1 MKGAYENPDYLEFTY
16 DAPAAGKYQMQVFHS
31 NEDLA
36 GSHSYNIKIIDK
48 YAVVEVNGESDSPV
62 FQMTEDKDTQRYYFV
77 DCGDHNP
84 ATLSEGDKF
93 GNLNSVTDQLY
104 GKDPET
110 GYSWGVLMDEA
121 YGEEE
126 TPGEGSFVS
135 SPEDKAVYTNYQKA
149 LSNAEADLLDGK
161 NKEDTFR
168 YAHNQSESGIS
179 PRYVAY
185 KFELEP
191 AVYSVNVGMSNTW
204 GNAANPTVT
213 LSAEGTEDVS
223 EVYNV
228 SGGRQEK
235 TLTVDL
241 TDAEVNDNGRVELMV
256 KATSSDATIQ
266 MTYITISDPRTDEGE
281 YVYLPPYNERA
292 LGGDALPDGIY
303 MGKLAEGIDRFI
315 DFRNLKNET
324 DRYFFINTFSDDTF
338 DEKTITLDLK
348 EGTNTIRIYNDN
360 SWNVTYGGTT
370 GTPGTTPLPN
380 YTPNFDKFV
389 ITPMA
394 LENAEILDEAYLID
408 VSCSEGGTAYADQN
422 SVSEDGEYNV
432 IMIPEEGLDPTC
444 ILVNGE
450 DLTDTAVYDPDA
462 GTYTLHVTGVDRDQD
477 VQVYF
482 AKPDSSKADLEAL
495 YNAYKD
501 QEQGDYPDASWT
513 VFQDAMTAAR
523 EVLDNPDAEQTEIN
537 SAYDALVEAV
547 NNLAANMDLL
557 YFVDSGDYDVTTV
570 SEGDSFGKYNSVTE
584 QVFGEDPVT
593 GKQWGIVDPAGDNTP
608 EEDPDAPGVY
618 TRYTWANQNSDASLA
633 DGQPKAVTFRYAR
646 GQDYAAELDKISVDY
661 RFELEAGK
669 TYDVEVCVGNHWGN
683 SSGVDVYANSD
694 DADSRTLIAEDVQIA
709 SGGTRIVTLD
719 NVPVSADGFLTVNVE
734 KDKISGSTVNVNY
747 IIIREH
753 QDETAATLDKLEII
767 PPTKTEYEIGDIF
780 SSDGMIVRAVYS
792 DGSSRILTYGSYTV
806 SGFDSSEAGTKYIT
820 VSYTEGDITKTAE
833 FEVTVKEDTD
843 KPIETP
849 VNKDNLKAAL
859 EAAKEIGP
867 NGYTEESY
875 AALQQAIQKAQEVY
889 DNPDGTQADADNAAS
904 ELGEALR
911 GLVEDSGNE
920 PGGNEPG
927 GNEPGG
933 NEPGGNE
940 PGGNEPGGNEP
951 GGNEPGGNEPGGNEP
966 SGNEP
971 DGNTPGGTQN
981 DGSNAPDNGTDS
993 QNSGQAAGPKTGDM
1007 TNIMPWTL
1015 LAIASGAGCVFV
1027 VMKRK
1032 ED

>member
-1 MKGAYENPDYLEFTY
+1 
-16 DAPAAGKYQMQVFHS
+16 
-31 NEDLA
+31 
-36 GSHSYNIKIIDK
+36 
-48 YAVVEVNGESDSPV
+48 
-62 FQMTEDKDTQRYYFV
+62 
-77 DCGDHNP
+77 
-84 ATLSEGDKF
+84 
-93 GNLNSVTDQLY
+93 
-104 GKDPET
+104 
-110 GYSWGVLMDEA
+110 
-121 YGEEE
+121 
-126 TPGEGSFVS
+126 
-135 SPEDKAVYTNYQKA
+135 
-149 LSNAEADLLDGK
+149 
-161 NKEDTFR
+161 
-168 YAHNQSESGIS
+168 
-179 PRYVAY
+179 
-185 KFELEP
+185 
-191 AVYSVNVGMSNTW
+191 
-204 GNAANPTVT
+204 
-213 LSAEGTEDVS
+213 
-223 EVYNV
+223 
-228 SGGRQEK
+228 
-235 TLTVDL
+235 
-241 TDAEVNDNGRVELMV
+241 
-256 KATSSDATIQ
+256 
-266 MTYITISDPRTDEGE
+266 
-281 YVYLPPYNERA
+281 
-292 LGGDALPDGIY
+292 
-303 MGKLAEGIDRFI
+303 
-315 DFRNLKNET
+315 
-324 DRYFFINTFSDDTF
+324 
-338 DEKTITLDLK
+338 
-348 EGTNTIRIYNDN
+348 
-360 SWNVTYGGTT
+360 
-370 GTPGTTPLPN
+370 
-380 YTPNFDKFV
+380 
-389 ITPMA
+389 MA
-394 LENAEILDEAYLID
+394 LENAEKLDEAYLID

-450 DLTDTAVYDPDA
+450 DLTDAAVYDSEA
-462 GTYTLHVTGVDRDQD
+462 GAYTLHVSGVESDQD

-501 QEQGDYPDASWT
+501 QEQGDYLDANWAA
-513 VFQDAMTAAR
+513 FQDAMTAAR
-523 EVLDNPDAEQTEIN
+523 EVLDNPDAEQSEIN

-753 QDETAATLDKLEII
+753 QDETAVILDKLEII

-889 DNPDGTQADADNAAS
+889 DNPDATQADVDNAAS

-911 GLVEDSGNE
+911 GLVEDS
-920 PGGNEPG
+920 GNEPG

-1015 LAIASGAGCVFV
+1015 LAIASGAGCVLV